1 MSTFAQDTNG
11 DLLVT
16 NGKIALITDP
26 ASAGALRLRN
36 QFQIFL
42 GEWFLD
48 SRIGMPYYQEV
59 FVKNPNLGV
68 LSQLFRGV
76 ILKTPGVKS
85 VDRLQVTFNN
95 ATRNANV
102 SFAATWD
109 DGSVITAVSLDQPF
123 IVNIPQASQVGSTS

>member
-1 MSTFAQDTNG
+1 M
-11 DLLVT
+11 T
-16 NGKIALITDP
+16 NGKFTLVTDP
-26 ASAGALRLRN
+26 ASAGAQKLRN

-59 FVKNPNLGV
+59 FVKDPNLGV
-68 LSQLFRGV
+68 LGQLFRGV

-85 VDRLQVTFNN
+85 VENLKVSFDN

-102 SFAATWD
+102 TFAATWD

-123 IVNIPQASQVGSTS
+123 IVNVPQASAIGATS

>member
-1 MSTFAQDTNG
+1 MSTFAQDVNG

-16 NGKIALITDP
+16 NGKFTLVTDP
-26 ASAGALRLRN
+26 ASAGAQKLRN

-59 FVKNPNLGV
+59 FVKQPNLGV
-68 LSQLFRGV
+68 LAQLFRGV
-76 ILKTPGVKS
+76 IINTPGVKS
-85 VDRLQVTFNN
+85 VDNLKVTFNN

-102 SFAATWD
+102 AFNATWD
-109 DGSVITAVSLDQPF
+109 DGSVITAVSLDRPF
-123 IVNIPQASQVGSTS
+123 IVNIPQAAQTGATS